1 MNKTNL
7 ELNTFQS
14 EMKKLGHFNKKY
26 SKKDD
31 TIINISNLSE
41 GFNDS
46 GDYIIKKSNDS
57 IDYVIDKICD
67 HNGGRLI
74 LKGDQAVCP
83 NHNWKLNLNSLKYH
97 GKIYL

>member
-1 MNKTNL
+1 
-7 ELNTFQS
+7 
-14 EMKKLGHFNKKY
+14 MKKLGHFNKKY